1 MDKKQ
6 LMLEFLKQHEG
17 NTLDIKKVTDIKVKE
32 TDDDNG
38 PMGEH
43 YVVKCEIEVEDNKLT
58 TKSYKTIKS
67 TCLVNIR
74 QFTNFVE
81 KQNSVIWL

>member
-6 LMLEFLKQHEG
+6 LMLEF
-17 NTLDIKKVTDIKVKE
+17 IKNESNSTRIKEITDVQIKDY
-32 TDDDNG
+32 DDDNG

-43 YVVKCEIEVEDNKLT
+43 YVVKCKIDVPDNSSTVT
-58 TKSYKTIKS
+58 TYKTIKS
-67 TCLVNIR
+67 KCLVNIR

-81 KQNSVIWL
+81 KRNSIIWL